1 LQNSVSHSALKID
14 PRFDGCAQNHM
25 PDREGFECADH
36 VFTQPIEKQAADAI
50 SR

>member
-1 LQNSVSHSALKID
+1 
-14 PRFDGCAQNHM
+14 M
-25 PDREGFECADH
+25 PDLEGFECAAP